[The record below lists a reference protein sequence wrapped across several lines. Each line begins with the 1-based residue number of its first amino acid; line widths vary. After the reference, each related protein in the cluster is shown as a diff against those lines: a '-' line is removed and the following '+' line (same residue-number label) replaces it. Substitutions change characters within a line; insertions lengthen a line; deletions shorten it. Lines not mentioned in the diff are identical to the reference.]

1 MPFKRIVRRKRGVKK
16 APYKRRAM
24 RSKLTIQ
31 NVKRLI
37 NRSQETKMAS
47 NEYGYTLFN
56 SAISSSSDLISV
68 LPSIP
73 RGTDENYRIGTTIRP
88 IKMVIRGYIN
98 YNTYANTN
106 VNASEILTRMF
117 LVQDKAV
124 RCYTD
129 KSNFS
134 IDFLDKGGV
143 PEQFTGTALTYLLPH
158 NNQRHKF
165 LADKRHVIMKPFGYF
180 ANSTNPMASVDKSMF
195 KSFVITLTQKQLPAT
210 FVFDENESVSFPINF
225 APYLALGYADA
236 FNGTPDT
243 STTQVGISFVSTLYY
258 KDA

>member
-1 MPFKRIVRRKRGVKK
+1 MPFKRIIRKKRVIKK
-16 APYKRRAM
+16 TPYKRRI
-24 RSKLTIQ
+24 RKSNVTLQK
-31 NVKRLI
+31 VKRMI
-37 NRSQETKMAS
+37 SRSQETKMAS

-68 LPSIP
+68 LPAIT

-124 RCYTD
+124 KCYTD

-134 IDFLDKGGV
+134 LDLLDKGGL
-143 PEQFTGTALTYLLPH
+143 PEQFTGTALNYLLPH

-165 LADKRHVIMKPFGYF
+165 LADKKHVILKPYGFFGT
-180 ANSTNPMASVDKSMF
+180 STTPMASVHTSMF
-195 KSFVITLTQKQLPAT
+195 RPFTITLTRKQLPASLIY
-210 FVFDENESVSFPINF
+210 DENESVSHPINF

-243 STTQVGISFVSTLYY
+243 TATQLGISFVSTLYY